1 MVIRIPTTGCTA
13 MSASRSTRT
22 VVVTV
27 FVSAIFAFAPIALTD
42 ARAADLTDVQAML
55 KARATGALPAAEA
68 LVKAEPKNGDAWTA
82 LTQACVYA
90 KKYEQAVAAGG
101 KAVELAP
108 KSAQAHY
115 WLGNALG
122 NRIGQVGMIGK
133 MSMAP
138 DLRDAFE
145 QAVKLDPTL
154 TDARNSLVEFYLQA
168 PSAIGGGVDK
178 AKAQAAAM
186 AKYDRAAG
194 LGAQIRIAMHE
205 KNWAQAVKYGEAAF
219 ALKPG
224 DARVRQ
230 QLIVLYQE
238 AKRWPD
244 AYAAVKKWIA
254 DEPASNNAHYQL
266 GRLAAESGQY
276 LSEGEA
282 GLRKYM
288 TMPRGKDDPE
298 PKNAQYRL
306 GQVLAKA
313 GRKDEARAAFQ
324 VALKL
329 DPKMKEAKAALSA
342 L

>member
-1 MVIRIPTTGCTA
+1 MP
-13 MSASRSTRT
+13 SSRSTHA
-22 VVVTV
+22 V
-27 FVSAIFAFAPIALTD
+27 FMPIFAAIVFAFAPIAAID
-42 ARAADLTDVQAML
+42 AHATGLADVQSML
-55 KARATGALPAAEA
+55 KMRATGALPAAEA

-82 LTQACVYA
+82 LTQARVYA
-90 KKYEQAVAAGG
+90 KKYEQAVAAGE
-101 KAVELAP
+101 KAVALAP
-108 KSAQAHY
+108 KNAQAHY

-154 TDARNSLVEFYLQA
+154 TDARRSLIEFYLQA
-168 PSAIGGGVDK
+168 PGAIGGGVDK
-178 AKAQAAAM
+178 AKAQAVAM
-186 AKYDRAAG
+186 AKYDQAAS
-194 LGAQIRIAMHE
+194 LGAQIRIAMYE
-205 KNWAQAVKYGEAAF
+205 KNWAQAVKYGEAAL

-224 DARVRQ
+224 DAGLRQ

-244 AYAAVKKWIA
+244 AYVAVKKWIV
-254 DEPASNNAHYQL
+254 DEPTSNNAQYQL

-276 LSEGEA
+276 LPEGEA
-282 GLRKYM
+282 GLRKYI

-298 PKNAQYRL
+298 LKNAQYRL

-313 GRKDEARAAFQ
+313 GRKDDARAAFQ
-324 VALKL
+324 AALKL
-329 DPKMKEAKAALSA
+329 DPKMKEAKTALST